1 MPTLTVVAG
10 PNGAGKSTLTQ
21 SADFD
26 GIERLLDPDAIA
38 RDLSPT
44 DPSAAAVAA
53 GRKALQLTEEYL
65 NAKVSFAVETTLAGH
80 RIIVLMRTAKERGY
94 EVNLAFV
101 ALNSPEKNIGRIR
114 DRVAR
119 GGHFIPDLD
128 VRRRYARSFAN
139 LPEAIR
145 LADLALL
152 FDNSGDDA
160 RPVLIAHS
168 GKIVWQA
175 KLLPEWLSGIRFEA
189 SGSSQS

>member
-1 MPTLTVVAG
+1 
-10 PNGAGKSTLTQ
+10 
-21 SADFD
+21 
-26 GIERLLDPDAIA
+26 
-38 RDLSPT
+38 
-44 DPSAAAVAA
+44 
-53 GRKALQLTEEYL
+53 
-65 NAKVSFAVETTLAGH
+65 
-80 RIIVLMRTAKERGY
+80 
-94 EVNLAFV
+94 VNLAFV

-139 LPEAIR
+139 LPKAIR

-160 RPVLIAHS
+160 RPVLIAQS

-175 KLLPEWLSGIRFEA
+175 KLLPEWLSGIRLDV
-189 SGSSQS
+189 SGSSQL